1 MLLAGQP
8 RLPGLLLALSPGL
21 HTVLL
26 GSGQVWAHVLVGVE
40 QKVLQPHMPQSAAMW
55 LNTDATTLMSLPVAT
70 LDESQRQDV

>member
-26 GSGQVWAHVLVGVE
+26 GGGQVRAHVLVGVE
-40 QKVLQPHMPQSAAMW
+40 QKVLQPHMPRSADMW
-55 LNTDATTLMSLPVAT
+55 LDPDASSLMSLSTAT
-70 LDESQRQDV
+70 LGES